1 MKVIIVSPAYPLR
14 GGIAES
20 TELLYKAYVKKGV
33 DCQIVSYN
41 LQYPSLLFP
50 GKKQTINDN
59 SKESFNINSSLN
71 SISPISWYNVS
82 KYIISKKPNYVILRY
97 WHPFFAPCLGFIASK
112 IKKNKIPTIAW
123 VDNVIPH
130 ENIFLQKKLTKY
142 FLKRVGS
149 ALVMSKSVR
158 GDLLK
163 IVPKKKVV
171 YSPHPIY
178 NNFGPII
185 NISKAREILNLDLS
199 AKYILFFGF
208 IRKYKGLDLLLDAFA
223 DVRIQ
228 NKGIKLIIAGE
239 FYEKKSPYIEK
250 IKKLK
255 LDDSVLIFDHYID
268 NSQVANYFCSSNLV
282 VQPYLSA
289 TQSGVSMI
297 AFHFLKPVLVTKKGG
312 LSEYVNHQKD
322 GYIVNSNTN
331 EITDCIIDYFEKNRE
346 GVFSSELKKKLNY
359 FSWEKLLDAFEK
371 LYISSK

>member
-33 DCQIVSYN
+33 DCQIISYN

-50 GKKQTINDN
+50 GKKQTINDH
-59 SKESFNINSSLN
+59 SKESFNIISSLN

-112 IKKNKIPTIAW
+112 IKKNKIPIIAW

-130 ENIFLQKKLTKY
+130 ENIFLQKKLTTY
-142 FLKRVGS
+142 FLKRVDS

-158 GDLLK
+158 GDLLN
-163 IVPKKKVV
+163 IVPGKKVV

-185 NISKAREILNLDLS
+185 NIGKAREILNLDLS

-208 IRKYKGLDLLLDAFA
+208 IRKYKGLDLLLDAFS

-228 NKGIKLIIAGE
+228 EKGIKLIIAGE
-239 FYEKKSPYIEK
+239 FYEKKSSYMEK

-255 LDDSVLIFDHYID
+255 LYDSVLIFDQYID
-268 NSQVANYFCSSNLV
+268 NNQVANYFCSSNLV

-312 LSEYVNHQKD
+312 LSEYVHHQKD
-322 GYIVNSNTN
+322 GYIVNSNVS
-331 EITDCIIDYFEKNRE
+331 EISDSIIDYFEKNRE
-346 GVFSSELKKKLNY
+346 GEFSNELKKKLNY
-359 FSWEKLLDAFEK
+359 FSWEKLLHAFEK

>member
-312 LSEYVNHQKD
+312 LSEYVHHKKD
-322 GYIVNSNTN
+322 GYIVNSNAN
-331 EITDCIIDYFEKNRE
+331 EISDSIIDYFEKNRE
-346 GVFSSELKKKLNY
+346 GVFSSELKNKLNY
-359 FSWEKLLDAFEK
+359 FSWEKLLDDFEK

>member
-322 GYIVNSNTN
+322 GYIVNSNAN